1 MNIPAINPG
10 QRRHNTEAEE
20 EGSKRK
26 GPKNSA
32 DYKSINT
39 NCVSTCMYSL
49 PYLSVASTYEYSPH
63 SMVKR
68 I

>member
-1 MNIPAINPG
+1 MDISAIHSG
-10 QRRHNTEAEE
+10 QRRHRTEAEE

-26 GPKNSA
+26 GPKNLV

-39 NCVSTCMYSL
+39 KCVSAFMCL
-49 PYLSVASTYEYSPH
+49 PYLSVVSTCAYSPR
-63 SMVKR
+63 SMAKR